1 MEFVLV
7 EKAKSPAYFK
17 RVEKIY
23 LDSFPVSQLRP
34 TRMITRMLAV
44 DPNYHLFVARQSDTL
59 VGFTLVYAFNDLNT
73 QFLDFMAIDR
83 AYRNRGVG
91 GKLFTHMV
99 NISKQIVMNSIGL
112 IFEDERERPM
122 ENNKDGF
129 RHRRVLFYRRL
140 EAKAFDNVHYMLPDL
155 HGGKPQDMYL
165 MIIPNWEL
173 AYLEKGFVFQIIK
186 SIYLTIYHYYDELN
200 FLELTIDGL
209 PPKIKLL

>member
-1 MEFVLV
+1 
-7 EKAKSPAYFK
+7 
-17 RVEKIY
+17 
-23 LDSFPVSQLRP
+23 
-34 TRMITRMLAV
+34 
-44 DPNYHLFVARQSDTL
+44 
-59 VGFTLVYAFNDLNT
+59 
-73 QFLDFMAIDR
+73 
-83 AYRNRGVG
+83 
-91 GKLFTHMV
+91 
-99 NISKQIVMNSIGL
+99 MNSIGL